1 MQDNLI
7 IIRVDG
13 GIASQISFVALGK
26 AFEELGHKV
35 KYDLGW
41 FDSVAKGFYNTT
53 NGYDKEYNL
62 YFDIPKAFPSLPIE
76 IASKEEVK
84 HYEANYFIDDDN
96 VITYQPPLYV
106 GGYLGRRYD
115 IYFSSLFAS
124 TFEPKEVHE
133 EGSAFY
139 DFLHEIL
146 HSQACGIHIR
156 RGDLSQNHVVYGE
169 PTSLAY
175 FQQTIKLVR
184 KIQPQSMFYLFSDDV
199 AFAKEHIAPL
209 IGDTNYKICDI
220 NTPEQGYLDLYLLS
234 RCKIIIASHGSI
246 GIYAKI
252 LSPHNPLLITPRT
265 RNVFYEME
273 NVMVVNWGLKMQAT
287 SPNMANLPPPP
298 PQCSNLSLRNK
309 IRLYIYRRLKSKLM
323 RKGVIQ

>member
-7 IIRVDG
+7 IIRADG

-26 AFEELGHKV
+26 AFEELGYKV

-62 YFDIPKAFPSLPIE
+62 YFDVPKAFPSLPIE

-84 HYEANYFIDDDN
+84 RYEANYFIDDDN
-96 VITYQPPLYV
+96 VIKYPPPLYV
-106 GGYLGRRYD
+106 GGYLGRHYD
-115 IYFSSLFAS
+115 MYFSSLFAS

-139 DFLHEIL
+139 NLLQEIL
-146 HSQACGIHIR
+146 GSQSCGIHIR
-156 RGDLSQNHVVYGE
+156 RGDLAQYNESYGE
-169 PTSLAY
+169 PTSLTY
-175 FQQTIKLVR
+175 FQQTIELVK
-184 KIQPQSMFYLFSDDV
+184 KIQPQSIFYLFSDDV
-199 AFAKEHIAPL
+199 EFVREHIAPL
-209 IGDTNYKICDI
+209 IENHSYKICDI

-234 RCKIIIASHGSI
+234 RCQVIIASHGSL
-246 GIYAKI
+246 GVYAKI
-252 LSPHNPLLITPRT
+252 LSSNNPLLITPRT

-273 NVMVVNWGLKMQAT
+273 NVMVVNWGLKIQTT
-287 SPNMANLPPPP
+287 SPNMANLPPAVQQSQSAKQNSPLY
-298 PQCSNLSLRNK
+298 LSP
-309 IRLYIYRRLKSKLM
+309 LKKQ
-323 RKGVIQ
+323 INA

>member
-26 AFEELGHKV
+26 AFEGRGYKV

-41 FDSVAKGFYNTT
+41 FDTEAKGFYNTT

-62 YFDIPKAFPSLPIE
+62 CFDIPKAFPSLPIE
-76 IASKEEVK
+76 IASKEEVR

-96 VITYQPPLYV
+96 VIKYPPPLYV

-133 EGSAFY
+133 EGSAFHS
-139 DFLHEIL
+139 FLQEIL
-146 HSQACGIHIR
+146 NSQSCGIHIR
-156 RGDLSQNHVVYGE
+156 RGDLAQNHVVYGE
-169 PTSLAY
+169 PTSLEY
-175 FQQTIKLVR
+175 FRQTINLV
-184 KIQPQSMFYLFSDDV
+184 KSMQPQSTFYLFSDDV
-199 AFAKEHIAPL
+199 GFAREHIAPL
-209 IGDTNYKICDI
+209 IENHSYKICDI

-234 RCKIIIASHGSI
+234 RCQVIIASHGSL
-246 GIYAKI
+246 GVYAKI
-252 LSPHNPLLITPRT
+252 LSPYNPLLITSKM

-273 NVMVVNWGLKMQAT
+273 NVMVVNWGAKLQTT
-287 SPNMANLPPPP
+287 SPNMAKLPPPP
-298 PQCSNLSLRNK
+298 PSVQKSQPAKQNPPLYLSPFK
-309 IRLYIYRRLKSKLM
+309 KQIIA
-323 RKGVIQ
+323 